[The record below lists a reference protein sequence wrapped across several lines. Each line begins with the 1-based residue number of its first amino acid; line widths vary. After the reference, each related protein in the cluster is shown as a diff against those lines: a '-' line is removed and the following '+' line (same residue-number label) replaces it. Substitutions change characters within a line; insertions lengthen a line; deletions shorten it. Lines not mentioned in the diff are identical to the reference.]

1 MIFEDPKG
9 GVCDGTGG
17 WGIIMSAPL
26 VREIPELSYISALSM
41 EADILPNVFTD
52 DGAAGADPPPSDTMP
67 YIPLCE
73 EVPCEFLNTAL
84 KVE

>member
-1 MIFEDPKG
+1 M
-9 GVCDGTGG
+9 
-17 WGIIMSAPL
+17 
-26 VREIPELSYISALSM
+26 PELSYISALSI

-52 DGAAGADPPPSDTMP
+52 DGVAGANSPPPDTMP

-73 EVPCEFLNTAL
+73 EVPCELLNTAL